1 MPARILQSD
10 VRTFVKDTL
19 LNIRLGLEDAIAQG
33 LIVEL
38 PEKVD
43 FQLEIVSNDQ
53 SMILVTSHSEI
64 EPAKSETTSEG
75 ASTDTSTRA
84 GSVDTTA
91 EAAATDRSTR
101 AESVDTTAE
110 AAATDRS
117 TRAESF
123 DTTEEAP
130 ATDITT
136 EGAAIDT
143 ETDSRTATQGTVDG
157 GGDSTTLTKS
167 YDEFTYTESGA

>member
-91 EAAATDRSTR
+91 EAAATDT
-101 AESVDTTAE
+101 
-110 AAATDRS
+110 
-117 TRAESF
+117 
-123 DTTEEAP
+123 
-130 ATDITT
+130 TT
-136 EGAAIDT
+136 EGAATDT

>member
-101 AESVDTTAE
+101 AESVDTTEE

-157 GGDSTTLTKS
+157 GGDSTILTKS